1 MRWATRIS
9 LLPVTAT
16 VVSLYAAGCAGRSP
30 RAFDPSDRERIEPQ
44 VSLRSREVAASSA
57 RPIFADG
64 APALQE
70 SHADSDERSANKPSR
85 TLGWVLFSI
94 GAEGA
99 IVAAIT
105 SFMML
110 HDKSVR
116 DDNCDANKVCSQ
128 AGLAANAEI
137 AALAWWNVG
146 AWAVAGAG
154 LSVGGLL
161 VLMNPPA
168 GAGRLAVGI
177 SPSGSGIGLGA
188 RGAF

>member
-1 MRWATRIS
+1 MTWATRVS
-9 LLPVTAT
+9 VPLVAAAVT
-16 VVSLYAAGCAGRSP
+16 VVFAGCASRPSRPFNSSDRASIGPEASP
-30 RAFDPSDRERIEPQ
+30 RGSELD
-44 VSLRSREVAASSA
+44 ASSP
-57 RPIFADG
+57 RPLPVDATQTPEG
-64 APALQE
+64 PPAE
-70 SHADSDERSANKPSR
+70 PSEGSANRPSR
-85 TLGWVLFSI
+85 TWGWVLFSV

-99 IVAAIT
+99 ILAGIT

-128 AGLAANAEI
+128 AGLAANGDI
-137 AALAWWNVG
+137 ASLAWWNVG

-154 LSVGGLL
+154 LGVGGLL
-161 VLMNPPA
+161 LLTSHPA
-168 GAGRLAVGI
+168 GAEHVAIGI

>member
-1 MRWATRIS
+1 M
-9 LLPVTAT
+9 
-16 VVSLYAAGCAGRSP
+16 YAAGCAGRPSP
-30 RAFDPSDRERIEPQ
+30 AFDPSDRERVEPQ

-57 RPIFADG
+57 RPIFADA
-64 APALQE
+64 APAPRE
-70 SHADSDERSANKPSR
+70 SHADSDERAANRPSR
-85 TLGWVLFSI
+85 TWGWVLLSV

-99 IVAAIT
+99 ILAAIT

-128 AGLAANAEI
+128 TGLAANGEI
-137 AALAWWNVG
+137 ASLAWWNAG

-154 LSVGGLL
+154 LGVGGLL
-161 VLMNPPA
+161 LLMSPPA